1 MSADCAARRVA
12 ASPICRP
19 KRPADYFR
27 EACVRCPQLRP
38 DPAQLPR
45 LEEIHANL
53 LDRLSEAQEQGWL
66 GEVAAIEASIAAAG
80 QKLTAMRQ
88 LATKHATVHL
98 GMPDFRPDAGRSSP
112 ER

>member
-1 MSADCAARRVA
+1 VQRNLVLRKVA
-12 ASPICRP
+12 LGVCTR
-19 KRPADYFR
+19 DYGTPCQH
-27 EACVRCPQLRP
+27 EHACVRCPQLRP
-38 DPAQLPR
+38 DPDQLPR

-80 QKLTAMRQ
+80 QKLTAMRR
-88 LATKHATVHL
+88 LAAEPAVHL
-98 GMPDFRPDAGRSSP
+98 GMPSVRQDAGRASP